1 MLFKQKKQ
9 LIDVLIEVSLND
21 LNEFEWELNTNDLI
35 YNCMLHLQ
43 KIENTRIEATDPELR
58 RQLHLTTEDLRFA
71 DYVVRHVAEPR
82 KDIFLDGVGWEG
94 GDEWIRTQF
103 RVYLLSM
110 LRTSMQQDT
119 RQSDHYNAAFMSA
132 WRATNNYKAW
142 YSANKPEIHNVEFGH
157 PFAGQLSVQD
167 MKLRLSQ

>member
-1 MLFKQKKQ
+1 MNKKYYTSNNLF
-9 LIDVLIEVSLND
+9 
-21 LNEFEWELNTNDLI
+21 
-35 YNCMLHLQ
+35 YN
-43 KIENTRIEATDPELR
+43 KVENTRIETSDPELR

-71 DYVVRHVAEPR
+71 DYIVRHVSEPR

-110 LRTSMQQDT
+110 LRTSMQQDS
-119 RQSDHYNAAFMSA
+119 RQSDHYNSAFIAA
-132 WRATNNYKAW
+132 WRLTNNYKIW
-142 YSANKPEIHNVEFGH
+142 NSSNKPEINNIEPGH

>member
-1 MLFKQKKQ
+1 MNKKYY
-9 LIDVLIEVSLND
+9 
-21 LNEFEWELNTNDLI
+21 TNDKLF
-35 YNCMLHLQ
+35 Y
-43 KIENTRIEATDPELR
+43 KKVENTRIETSDPELR

-71 DYVVRHVAEPR
+71 DYIVRHVSEPR

-110 LRTSMQQDT
+110 LRTSMQQDS
-119 RQSDHYNAAFMSA
+119 RQSDHYNSAFIAA
-132 WRATNNYKAW
+132 WRLTNNYKIW
-142 YSANKPEIHNVEFGH
+142 NSSNKPEISNIEPGH